1 MIEYYEKFMTKAE
14 VDGVKELIDLTHNGY
29 VVTFSNRIMTAC
41 AFGLRHQRNGRKL
54 TFFIGKY
61 HYQIKENGKVIKMV
75 VYDEDGVKVLPKS

>member
-1 MIEYYEKFMTKAE
+1 MIEFYEKFMTKAE

-29 VVTFSNRIMTAC
+29 VVTFSSKIMTAC
-41 AFGLRHQRNGRKL
+41 AFGLRHQKNGRKL

-75 VYDEDGVKVLPKS
+75 VYDEDGVIVLPKN

>member
-1 MIEYYEKFMTKAE
+1 MIEFYEKFMTKAE

-29 VVTFSNRIMTAC
+29 VVTFSNKILTAC

-61 HYQIKENGKVIKMV
+61 HYQIKENGRVIKSV
-75 VYDEDGVKVLPKS
+75 IYDEDGVITWPKN

>member
-1 MIEYYEKFMTKAE
+1 MIEFYEKFMTKSE

-29 VVTFSNRIMTAC
+29 VVTFSNKIMTAC

-61 HYQIKENGKVIKMV
+61 HYQIKEDGRVIKAV
-75 VYDEDGVKVLPKS
+75 FYDEDGVIVYNKS